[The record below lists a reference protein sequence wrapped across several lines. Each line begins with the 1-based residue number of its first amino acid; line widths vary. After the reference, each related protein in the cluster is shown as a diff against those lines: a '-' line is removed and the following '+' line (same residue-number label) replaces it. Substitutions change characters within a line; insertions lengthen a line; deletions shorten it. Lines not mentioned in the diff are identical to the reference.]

1 MTADP
6 SAADPA
12 AADRSAADRSAVD
25 RSAADRSAVGRSAAD
40 PSVARP
46 AAPDPSAADPAAS
59 DPAASDPFAA
69 DPYVLVPAAPPR
81 ADYLRLRED
90 SGLTPKRPDQADG
103 ALAGSWSWCHVRT
116 AEGRVV
122 AMGRVVGD
130 GGWYFLVA
138 DMAVDPGHQRRGLG
152 RRVLTRLLDDVRAR
166 APQGAYVTLVADPPG
181 RRLYESLGFRDV
193 APGATGMVL
202 ELPAG

>member
-12 AADRSAADRSAVD
+12 AADPAAADW
-25 RSAADRSAVGRSAAD
+25 SAADRSAVGRSPAD

-90 SGLTPKRPDQADG
+90 SGLTSKRPDQADG

>member
-1 MTADP
+1 MT
-6 SAADPA
+6 SAPVPEPA
-12 AADRSAADRSAVD
+12 
-25 RSAADRSAVGRSAAD
+25 
-40 PSVARP
+40 PH
-46 AAPDPSAADPAAS
+46 
-59 DPAASDPFAA
+59 DPFAA

-81 ADYLRLRED
+81 EDYLRVRRD
-90 SGLTPKRPDQADG
+90 SGLSPRRPDQADG

-138 DMAVDPGHQRRGLG
+138 DMAVDPEHQRRGLG
-152 RRVLTRLLDDVRAR
+152 RRVLTRLLEDIRTR
-166 APQGAYVTLVADPPG
+166 APEGAYVTLVADPPG
-181 RRLYESLGFRDV
+181 RALYESLGFRDV

-202 ELPAG
+202 DLAAEGRRG

>member
-1 MTADP
+1 MMGRVTADP
-6 SAADPA
+6 
-12 AADRSAADRSAVD
+12 V
-25 RSAADRSAVGRSAAD
+25 
-40 PSVARP
+40 
-46 AAPDPSAADPAAS
+46 
-59 DPAASDPFAA
+59 AA

-81 ADYLRLRED
+81 ADYLRLRRE
-90 SGLTPKRPDQADG
+90 SGLTPKRPEQADG

-116 AEGRVV
+116 AEGAVV

-138 DMAVDPGHQRRGLG
+138 DMAVDPAHQRRGLG

-166 APQGAYVTLVADPPG
+166 APRGAYVTLVADPPG

-202 ELPAG
+202 ELDLDLPAG